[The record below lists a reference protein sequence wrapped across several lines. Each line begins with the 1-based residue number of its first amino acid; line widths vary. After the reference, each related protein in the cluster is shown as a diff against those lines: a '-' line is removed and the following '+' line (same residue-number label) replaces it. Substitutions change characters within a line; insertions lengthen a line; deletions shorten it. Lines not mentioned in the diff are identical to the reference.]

1 MILGANL
8 RNIVFEPKKGSSLF
22 LSLFIRDSKNKT
34 LDQQKLLVVFQI
46 LVLGKHQSVITL
58 EKRHKI
64 NNIYTHMYYRCVLT
78 ESWLN

>member
-46 LVLGKHQSVITL
+46 LVLRTSKCY
-58 EKRHKI
+58 
-64 NNIYTHMYYRCVLT
+64 YTRKET
-78 ESWLN
+78 QT